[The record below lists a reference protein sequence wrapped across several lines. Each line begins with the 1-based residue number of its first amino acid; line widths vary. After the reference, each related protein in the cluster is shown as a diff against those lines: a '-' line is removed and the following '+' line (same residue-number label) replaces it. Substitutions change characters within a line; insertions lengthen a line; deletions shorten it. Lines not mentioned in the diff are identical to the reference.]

1 MDGTECAICHEA
13 DTGETFVRLE
23 CGHAFHGSCAC
34 RWFRAGKDT
43 CPLCRSRPAL
53 RPTHALQRATVVRAL
68 ARRQTA
74 PPFVKALVCRI
85 RAAETRERD
94 AKKEIRAIQEG
105 NRDVLRA
112 LRRARTTQYA
122 RSRAVRRLKVRLG
135 MTHWEGAP
143 LPPLA

>member
-1 MDGTECAICHEA
+1 MDAEGCAICHEA

-53 RPTHALQRATVVRAL
+53 RPAHALQRATAVRGL

-74 PPFVKALVCRI
+74 PPCVKALVRRI
-85 RAAETRERD
+85 RAAERRERD
-94 AKKEIRAIQEG
+94 AKKEVRAIQEG

-112 LRRARTTQYA
+112 LRRARTAQHA
-122 RSRAVRRLKVRLG
+122 RSSTVRRLKLRLG
-135 MTHWEGAP
+135 VSHWEGAP

>member
-1 MDGTECAICHEA
+1 MDATVCAICHEA

-23 CGHAFHGSCAC
+23 CGHAFHGPCAC

-43 CPLCRSRPAL
+43 CPLCRGRPTL
-53 RPTHALQRATVVRAL
+53 RPTHALQRATTVRAL

-74 PPFVKALVCRI
+74 PPALKALVSRI
-85 RAAETRERD
+85 RAAETRERE
-94 AKKEIRAIQEG
+94 AKKEVRAIQEG

-112 LRRARTTQYA
+112 LRRARTTQHA
-122 RSRAVRRLKVRLG
+122 RSRVVRRLKVRLG
-135 MTHWEGAP
+135 VTHWEGAP

>member
-1 MDGTECAICHEA
+1 MDAAACAICHEA

-53 RPTHALQRATVVRAL
+53 RPAHALERATLVRGL
-68 ARRQTA
+68 ARRADA
-74 PPFVKALVCRI
+74 PAALKALVQNV
-85 RAAETRERD
+85 RAAETRER
-94 AKKEIRAIQEG
+94 AAART
-105 NRDVLRA
+105 LRA
-112 LRRARTTQYA
+112 LEVDHRDALRAVRRARTLRHVRT
-122 RSRAVRRLKVRLG
+122 RAAHRLKVRLG
-135 MTHWEGAP
+135 VFHWEGAP